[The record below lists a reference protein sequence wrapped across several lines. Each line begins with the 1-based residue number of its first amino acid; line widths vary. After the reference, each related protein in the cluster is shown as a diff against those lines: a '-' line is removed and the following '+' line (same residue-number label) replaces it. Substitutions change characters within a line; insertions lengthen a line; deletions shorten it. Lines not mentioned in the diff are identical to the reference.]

1 MDQIGLFLI
10 VATAIVI
17 VFDFTNGF
25 HDASNM
31 IASVIASHAM
41 TPLQAILVIG
51 TFTFLGPMLG
61 GTAVAN
67 TIGKFVTL
75 DDLPNNLSLSLVI
88 CGLLA
93 ATVWNLFTWYRGLPS
108 SSSHALVGGL
118 VGAVVVSAGPE
129 HVLWGFSQL
138 AQGQITGVTKVL
150 LALFISPL
158 AGFWI
163 GFLLQRITLYLLRAA
178 SPLINRELRGAQW
191 FTTAGLAFSHGAND
205 AQKSMGVLTLCLLMS
220 GEITEFVVPFWVI
233 LVCAIS
239 ITLGTLLGGWRIV
252 RTLAFSIYKI
262 RPLHAFNSQAS
273 SAGVI
278 FLASMI
284 GAPVSTTHVVSSS
297 IMGIG
302 AAERAK
308 AVRWTKAKEI
318 GITWLI
324 TIPGAGIVSI
334 ISYGVLSLTKLA
346 LI

>member
-1 MDQIGLFLI
+1 MDQIWLFLI

-17 VFDFTNGF
+17 VFDLTNGF

>member
-1 MDQIGLFLI
+1 MDQIWLFLI
-10 VATAIVI
+10 VAAAIVI

-220 GEITEFVVPFWVI
+220 GEISEFVVPFWVI